1 MSVLPCSRRVLRRL
15 QAALPAVSSILFSY
29 LLPALP
35 AIAQTGTLP
44 AGLNLSDPQLI
55 ARGSALFAQSC
66 SVGYC
71 HGVAGKAGRGPRLR
85 GREWDKNY
93 LFKVTSEGIPNS
105 DVFVKDVKILNGPT
119 RSAYVL
125 NVSYVPVQVS
135 GLPEYQATKAFVLF
149 NCAERSYE
157 YRSVERYANME
168 GSGSPSSSDIRK
180 ADSPPMELKGAELLS
195 MEKTLLENV
204 CSAKM

>member
-1 MSVLPCSRRVLRRL
+1 VNRTFATLIGLGLASPSYAQDFMQQWRDGAIVTMNAFR
-15 QAALPAVSSILFSY
+15 AAHADQIK
-29 LLPALP
+29 
-35 AIAQTGTLP
+35 AQGW
-44 AGLNLSDPQLI
+44 Q
-55 ARGSALFAQSC
+55 F
-66 SVGYC
+66 VG
-71 HGVAGKAGRGPRLR
+71 GA
-85 GREWDKNY
+85 ES
-93 LFKVTSEGIPNS
+93 SEGIPNS
-105 DVFVKDVKILNGPT
+105 DVFVKDMKIVDGST

-125 NVSYVPVQVS
+125 NVSYVPVQIS

-195 MEKTLLENV
+195 MEKTLVENV
-204 CSAKM
+204 CSTNK